1 MNTFTK
7 LADIEPLPIW
17 NDVIGRTVQ
26 GDHITMAVVELAPNS
41 VVPEHHHP
49 NEQIGIV
56 LKGSLLFT
64 IGGEQRGLVVGDTYN
79 IPGNVPHSV
88 ITGAGGAV
96 VVDIFSPVR
105 ADWAQFNP
113 LASRPPLWP

>member
-1 MNTFTK
+1 MSTFAK
-7 LADIEPLPIW
+7 LADLHPLPIW
-17 NDVIGRTVQ
+17 NNVVSRSVQ

-64 IGGEQRGLVVGDTYN
+64 IGGEQRELAVGDTYK
-79 IPGNVPHSV
+79 IPVNVPHSV
-88 ITGAGGAV
+88 ITGADGAV

-105 ADWAQFNP
+105 ADWAQVEALTP
-113 LASRPPLWP
+113 APPAWP

>member
-1 MNTFTK
+1 MRTFAK
-7 LADIEPLPIW
+7 LADLKPLPIW
-17 NDVIGRTVQ
+17 TDVLSRAVQ

-41 VVPEHHHP
+41 IVPEHHHP

-64 IGGEQRGLVVGDTYN
+64 IGGEQRDLVVGDTYN
-79 IPGNVPHSV
+79 IPVNVPHSV

-105 ADWAQFNP
+105 ADWDRFEA
-113 LASRPPLWP
+113 LPPIPPRWP